1 MMEHHRQKYQT
12 MLITTLVLSM
22 ILLSIL
28 IPGGPIETRD
38 FSHISP
44 SILGLFNT
52 FLTLLGMLSLLVA
65 YFVYHSKKWAYLSAI
80 IIGIAYFLVYVLDLA
95 HIFPRSP
102 SPMPFLLIAIEVTGT
117 LLSFPLIFLAKR
129 ISSLSVES
137 NHLSLHF
144 NAKVFMLITLIV
156 IISLAI
162 IAFATRAAMG
172 E

>member
-1 MMEHHRQKYQT
+1 MEHYQQKYQT
-12 MLITTLVLSM
+12 MIITALVLSM

-102 SPMPFLLIAIEVTGT
+102 SPMPSILIVIEITGT
-117 LLSFPLIFLAKR
+117 LLSFPLIFLAIR
-129 ISSLSVES
+129 MTSLALE
-137 NHLSLHF
+137 NKQISLHF
-144 NAKVFMLITLIV
+144 NAKVFMLIAVII

-162 IAFATRAAMG
+162 ILFATRAAMG

>member
-1 MMEHHRQKYQT
+1 MMEHYRQKYQT
-12 MLITTLVLSM
+12 MIISVLVLSM

-65 YFVYHSKKWAYLSAI
+65 YFVYHSKKWAYYCSIA
-80 IIGIAYFLVYVLDLA
+80 IGIAYFLVYVLDLA

-102 SPMPFLLIAIEVTGT
+102 NPMPFLLIAIEVAGT
-117 LLSFPLIFLAKR
+117 LLSFPLIFLPR
-129 ISSLSVES
+129 RMTSLSLEN
-137 NHLSLHF
+137 NHQPLHF
-144 NAKVFMLITLIV
+144 NAKVFMLIAVII

-162 IAFATRAAMG
+162 ILFATRAAMG